1 MSNAIDWPSKPDKDG
16 RVPPLMEVLASPAP
30 VVQHVSLLMNAAPP
44 LAEKLGG
51 KIAGFQIPVQTPF
64 GMVSVPGVITLADNT
79 QVLLFSHKG
88 EWTDLD
94 VDRLMRWAVALRA
107 NPQTMSL
114 RIEVL
119 SDLPALPKTVLE
131 TVDNQIHTIAGL
143 CGLIL
148 VDPMKPEESAPR
160 VLSTLSHVL
169 GKRLDFDR
177 ASLQAVDAFVQTKFP
192 PIAEDWTYRSA
203 SVALFGLY
211 LGVCIALERGGEW
224 VNPPPKLFQPWMKQI
239 QVGNFTHNP
248 MGRASKFL
256 RNPKDEPLTGLFDM
270 TDPETMSKLEASLN
284 RKSEGQNNA

>member
-1 MSNAIDWPSKPDKDG
+1 MSNVIDWPSKPDKDG
-16 RVPPLMEVLASPAP
+16 RVPPLIELLSAPEPLAG
-30 VVQHVSLLMNAAPP
+30 HVMLLMNKAAE
-44 LAEKLGG
+44 LAKTLNG
-51 KIAGFQIPVQTPF
+51 KPDGFQIPVQTPF
-64 GMVSVPGVITLADNT
+64 GLVSVPGVIKLADNT
-79 QVLLFSHKG
+79 LILLYSHKG

-94 VDRLMRWAVALRA
+94 VDRLMRWTVALRA
-107 NPQTMSL
+107 NPQTMNL

-148 VDPMKPEESAPR
+148 VDPMKPEESAPQ
-160 VLSTLSHVL
+160 VLNTLSHVL
-169 GKRLDFDR
+169 GKQLDFDR

-211 LGVCIALERGGEW
+211 LGICIALERGGEW
-224 VNPPPKLFQPWMKQI
+224 ADASAPFPAWMKQI
-239 QVGNFTHNP
+239 QIGKHTLNP

-256 RNPKDEPLTGLFDM
+256 RDPKKDPLTELFDLS
-270 TDPETMSKLEASLN
+270 TPEVMARTEAAVNQKL
-284 RKSEGQNNA
+284 EGQNNA